1 MIALIAK
8 ARCRASDHRGQTTED
23 RYGGQI
29 KRELSVVR
37 CPSSDLRFRLG
48 VEKTS
53 FASNASGDLSGQ
65 APDPRLVARDRTT
78 EDRRQQDRQS
88 RLPSIRTH
96 ATRPSTECASSSQ
109 CQISETENGRRRT
122 DSSPSAFRPAKR
134 PGARHAREGETDF
147 CIGRRVQAERRKPA
161 RCGSSAVRSP
171 SSENGG
177 ARRDRTDD
185 LMLAKHA
192 LSQLSYGPGGGR
204 RSQDRRQK
212 RPSSS
217 AVGRW
222 WAWEDLNL
230 RPHAYQ
236 ARALTN

>member
-1 MIALIAK
+1 MPHSEILGSKPVRGSPRLIAAYHVLRRLSAPRHPPDTLK
-8 ARCRASDHRGQTTED
+8 TLDCSHRQSALSRVRPSRTD
-23 RYGGQI
+23 DGGQI

-134 PGARHAREGETDF
+134 PGAR
-147 CIGRRVQAERRKPA
+147 Q
-161 RCGSSAVRSP
+161 S
-171 SSENGG
+171 
-177 ARRDRTDD
+177 ARRR
-185 LMLAKHA
+185 
-192 LSQLSYGPGGGR
+192 
-204 RSQDRRQK
+204 
-212 RPSSS
+212 
-217 AVGRW
+217 
-222 WAWEDLNL
+222 N
-230 RPHAYQ
+230 
-236 ARALTN
+236 